1 MRHDKISVLTV
12 VFLSA
17 LALAFAPGEQT
28 KPAVKPQT
36 QIVPAPQTRPG
47 TQPLEK
53 SRALQIQQAQDEQH
67 KAVVGRVFVEL
78 FSQGRYE
85 AIPQIYAPGCV
96 VHFRNKISRL
106 DESVAEGK
114 GWRMAAPDLQM
125 TDERMSVMGDVV
137 TVDWIARGTHT
148 GRGNGLQPSGKR
160 ILVRGSSRFRMVNG
174 KIAEVW
180 NEYNRDDLF
189 RQIGVNPKLGY
200 LYDMTQDFVL
210 AMNRI
215 FFSQQY

>member
-1 MRHDKISVLTV
+1 
-12 VFLSA
+12 
-17 LALAFAPGEQT
+17 
-28 KPAVKPQT
+28 
-36 QIVPAPQTRPG
+36 
-47 TQPLEK
+47 
-53 SRALQIQQAQDEQH
+53 
-67 KAVVGRVFVEL
+67 
-78 FSQGRYE
+78 
-85 AIPQIYAPGCV
+85 
-96 VHFRNKISRL
+96 
-106 DESVAEGK
+106 
-114 GWRMAAPDLQM
+114 MAAPDLQM
-125 TDERMSVMGDVV
+125 TAERMSVTGDVV

-174 KIAEVW
+174 KSAEVW

-200 LYDMTQDFVL
+200 LYDMTQDFAL